1 MARIERIKR
10 RLDNWALWKS
20 RLNSNGLGFHSVN
33 ILAVDVWCR
42 NSYNGN
48 QIPHNEQEAEETNAA
63 VEALKLSKA
72 HLHATLDAYYL
83 QDLGVSL
90 IARRLGKGPST
101 IHAHLDRVDQFIDLW
116 LQEQARQRDEKS
128 AKARGRA
135 YQSTVEFSTIE
146 TSGTFRAS

>member
-63 VEALKLSKA
+63 VVAMQLAKP
-72 HLHATLDAYYL
+72 HLHVTVEAYYL

-101 IHAHLDRVDQFIDLW
+101 IHAHLDQADQFIDLW
-116 LQEQARQRDEKS
+116 LQEQARQREEKA

-135 YQSTVEFSTIE
+135 YQSTGSFPP
-146 TSGTFRAS
+146 